1 MVNLRL
7 AATLLLFAISPSHA
21 FLSSQNI
28 ISRSH
33 TNLRMSADG
42 KLVIISP
49 PGGVG
54 EVAAI
59 RAANMGS
66 SVRWFVISPPSST
79 ASVTLPPNTSGIEVA
94 GAQADTLLLPTD
106 DSSSAAKAVA
116 SWCSSASGIICVM
129 DGVEQSII
137 AMNNQPG
144 VKRMENSEVEKT
156 KNVMMDAIKVAA
168 KEASK
173 SVSFGGMKV
182 AVVSADLIGSEEEDG
197 EEKGSG
203 LLGGLLGGNQV
214 DVPSSL
220 TSAMG
225 YNNLATLRYG
235 DLFGLPESSMEASP
249 FLGGPRKYPVLRD
262 EYTMKGVRMDPSKS
276 TSGNSMVG
284 EDSRSSRFSVGEA
297 AVRMATNSLN
307 IKSGIDVCLI
317 SLTGNDELEDD
328 EWADEFGRVQDA
340 VEKSIG
346 GELFSASFGS
356 VPSVE
361 RLADWVATKW
371 APAVLKT
378 YDIAG
383 IRVGARPVYAS
394 RIGENQIEIIW
405 QELKDFKT
413 NFVGKMVIEI
423 SETGIVARRGA
434 GDPSAGYGSVSS
446 KPLNGEDILVRRLA
460 DAASQAMDKRLATKP
475 APTKRPKKKKVV
487 QTPVVSTVVSS
498 GAVDM
503 PEPVAA
509 KPAAS
514 ETGPRTT
521 GKRRSSEKK
530 RGKRRKESSEDSF
543 Q

>member
-235 DLFGLPESSMEASP
+235 DLFGLPESSVS
-249 FLGGPRKYPVLRD
+249 RKY
-262 EYTMKGVRMDPSKS
+262 
-276 TSGNSMVG
+276 
-284 EDSRSSRFSVGEA
+284 A
-297 AVRMATNSLN
+297 
-307 IKSGIDVCLI
+307 
-317 SLTGNDELEDD
+317 SLTHTKLDGSHLL
-328 EWADEFGRVQDA
+328 VQMA
-340 VEKSIG
+340 NLSYPMWNRWRHHH
-346 GELFSASFGS
+346 S
-356 VPSVE
+356 
-361 RLADWVATKW
+361 
-371 APAVLKT
+371 
-378 YDIAG
+378 
-383 IRVGARPVYAS
+383 
-394 RIGENQIEIIW
+394 
-405 QELKDFKT
+405 
-413 NFVGKMVIEI
+413 
-423 SETGIVARRGA
+423 
-434 GDPSAGYGSVSS
+434 
-446 KPLNGEDILVRRLA
+446 
-460 DAASQAMDKRLATKP
+460 
-475 APTKRPKKKKVV
+475 
-487 QTPVVSTVVSS
+487 
-498 GAVDM
+498 
-503 PEPVAA
+503 
-509 KPAAS
+509 
-514 ETGPRTT
+514 
-521 GKRRSSEKK
+521 
-530 RGKRRKESSEDSF
+530 
-543 Q
+543 